1 MDRAQAAA
9 RLSELREAFGADKR
23 DANNKDQQKQIDKLV
38 NMARQ
43 AALFFHSSDGRTWA
57 GMDVSGHNE
66 TWAIRSRGFRQ
77 WLLLLFRNAEETF
90 AGSDTINRAVDALDA
105 MAAVEGEEHEVYVR
119 VAAHDGRFYID
130 LCDKDWRAIEID
142 TVGWRIVDDPPVR
155 FRRSPAMLPLPIP
168 QKGGRISM
176 LRKYLNVG
184 SDDDFALAV
193 FWILAALCPQGPYPV
208 LGLSGEHGSAKS
220 TFTDVVRALVDPSC
234 LPHRRPPRDE
244 RDLFIAAGNSHVLA
258 FDNVSG
264 IQPWLSDALCTL
276 STAGAFGTRKLWTD
290 DEEQL
295 FSAKRPI
302 VVNGI
307 TNAITAPDLAD
318 RAVFLTLAVISESGR
333 REEKEFDAAFAADR
347 AKILGV
353 LLNAVVH
360 GLKTAPTIEHTKL
373 PRMADFA
380 LWAMACESALFVK
393 GTFDRAYG
401 FNRTGGIEDALEA
414 DPVASAVRA
423 FMADKAEWIGLTK
436 ELLAALTQVVGEQM
450 AKSRSWPKTERK
462 LSDRLKKA
470 ATFLRYV
477 QLNIVWAKERT
488 NRGREI
494 TITAQENIPATPSPS
509 SLFHENSEIKNDV
522 NEIGSDGVDSET
534 ITTNRV
540 DRHTVTKT
548 VTRKPLQQKA
558 SDGRDGR
565 DGVAGSSCNQSP
577 AGTQP
582 TPAQVEQPAAPDEL
596 DDGDMP
602 ACLRRCEQCGAPGNA
617 DKGAVMPR
625 DFGGIRH
632 WLHERCE
639 FEF

>member
-1 MDRAQAAA
+1 
-9 RLSELREAFGADKR
+9 
-23 DANNKDQQKQIDKLV
+23 
-38 NMARQ
+38 
-43 AALFFHSSDGRTWA
+43 
-57 GMDVSGHNE
+57 
-66 TWAIRSRGFRQ
+66 
-77 WLLLLFRNAEETF
+77 
-90 AGSDTINRAVDALDA
+90 
-105 MAAVEGEEHEVYVR
+105 
-119 VAAHDGRFYID
+119 
-130 LCDKDWRAIEID
+130 
-142 TVGWRIVDDPPVR
+142 
-155 FRRSPAMLPLPIP
+155 
-168 QKGGRISM
+168 
-176 LRKYLNVG
+176 
-184 SDDDFALAV
+184 
-193 FWILAALCPQGPYPV
+193 
-208 LGLSGEHGSAKS
+208 
-220 TFTDVVRALVDPSC
+220 
-234 LPHRRPPRDE
+234 
-244 RDLFIAAGNSHVLA
+244 LFIAAGNSHVLA

-264 IQPWLSDALCTL
+264 IRPWLSDALCTL

-380 LWAMACESALFVK
+380 LWAMACEGALFAK

-401 FNRTGGIEDALEA
+401 CNRMGGTEDALEA

-423 FMADKAEWIGLTK
+423 FMADKAEWVGLTK
-436 ELLAALTQVVGEQM
+436 ELLAALTQVAGEQM

-470 ATFLRYV
+470 ATLLRYV
-477 QLNIVWAKERT
+477 RLNIVWAKERT

-494 TITAQENIPATPSPS
+494 TITAPKEEPATPSQPS
-509 SLFHENSEIKNDV
+509 PFHENSDTENNINQ
-522 NEIGSDGVDSET
+522 ISGDGVDSET
-534 ITTNRV
+534 VTKVIE
-540 DRHTVTKT
+540 TVTT
-548 VTRKPLQQKA
+548 VTETVTDQTIERKRKKRV
-558 SDGRDGR
+558 SEGR
-565 DGVAGSSCNQSP
+565 DGVFVSCCSQSP
-577 AGTQP
+577 ASPQP
-582 TPAQVEQPAAPDEL
+582 TPAQVEQPLYQAPD
-596 DDGDMP
+596 DRDIP
-602 ACLRRCEQCGAPGNA
+602 ACLRRCEQCGEPSDP

-625 DFGGIRH
+625 DYGGIQH
-632 WLHERCE
+632 WLHERCD